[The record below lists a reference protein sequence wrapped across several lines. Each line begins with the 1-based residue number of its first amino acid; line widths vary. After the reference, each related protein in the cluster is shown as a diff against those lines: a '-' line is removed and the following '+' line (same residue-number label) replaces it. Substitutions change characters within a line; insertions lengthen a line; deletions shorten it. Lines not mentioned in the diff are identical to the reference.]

1 MKKFFLGLF
10 VVLVLAVAAVCT
22 LDIGTEWIANKG
34 AQYVA
39 DTYKL
44 GVSIGGAKGN
54 PVRGYTFSDIELS
67 EPNGGASLLKAG
79 KIVVDP
85 AILKLIRGQIALD
98 WVELTDIK
106 STIPNLLKLAEIFTG
121 QKVVLP
127 DAIPLND
134 LVLNS
139 VGGTL
144 DGNDAE
150 AKLDIAL
157 NGLPIKGDFKVTL
170 APGLSIG
177 KGDVQT
183 AGGTINVTGAVT
195 PALDLKADVSK
206 VQIGELAAIVPQ
218 IKQFAA
224 RGLLTTSATIKGALD
239 NPAVKGDVTF
249 DDGSV
254 MGFPVSAK
262 TNVAFEDMKV
272 NLNPLTVNAIGIPT
286 AGSVFA
292 DISGKTPAVKVAMKT
307 AGAVTAATLRKNLP
321 SLPADLGGQVDAVSV
336 AVEGPAT
343 ALTGKAEVKADKL
356 IVGGQPI
363 TNTLLKAD
371 FNSKGIVTMSGG
383 SNIVG
388 NPATLKGT
396 VNAGGKDVIADVAF
410 SVKNF
415 DLAMLPKFVPAA
427 PANIKGKVNA
437 ALTVK
442 GKGSAI
448 TAGGKVDSQ
457 RVSLND
463 MNIDK
468 INVPVTFSGD
478 TLTFKDAS
486 LVFMDLP
493 ITKVNG
499 SITMGTGNVAF
510 KEMSAA
516 VANGLIKMNSVLK
529 FGKNLNGTYDLSIA
543 NIDLGNVMKTFGA
556 GSLGASGKL
565 SGAVKGAVSDTD
577 ITGNGSLSIPVFALT
592 GLKFEQIKSSLKLS
606 KMVATLPDFG
616 CKFAGG
622 TIGGN
627 VTLDINKMTYAIK
640 AALKGSQLKS
650 IIDQMMPTLGGGLT
664 GTLTGDYSA
673 SGKLSP
679 FTLDGS
685 GTMSSAGGQVY
696 GFKKFDSI
704 IGIVGKLSGQK
715 AIAYANAKI
724 PFHTAIDKL
733 TLKDAAINAKKGDA
747 LYQYIKAKGTFAYSG
762 ALNMDVDGSV
772 NAMYVNTAA
781 SALTGAVTAGGAA
794 TLLTGGLGGIAGVAA
809 GAITGAKQSY
819 GKADYRSLTFHIGGT
834 VDNPKMSNFKVGGKN
849 FDAKA
854 AAAENNKL
862 LNATNVKE
870 KVEDVKAKAK
880 EKVQNEVNKAVDKLL
895 GGKSD
900 AKSKGKTDGKQ
911 STKDKV
917 RDQINQELTKGLG
930 KLFGGGKKK

>member
-1 MKKFFLGLF
+1 
-10 VVLVLAVAAVCT
+10 
-22 LDIGTEWIANKG
+22 
-34 AQYVA
+34 
-39 DTYKL
+39 
-44 GVSIGGAKGN
+44 
-54 PVRGYTFSDIELS
+54 
-67 EPNGGASLLKAG
+67 
-79 KIVVDP
+79 
-85 AILKLIRGQIALD
+85 
-98 WVELTDIK
+98 
-106 STIPNLLKLAEIFTG
+106 
-121 QKVVLP
+121 
-127 DAIPLND
+127 
-134 LVLNS
+134 
-139 VGGTL
+139 
-144 DGNDAE
+144 
-150 AKLDIAL
+150 
-157 NGLPIKGDFKVTL
+157 
-170 APGLSIG
+170 
-177 KGDVQT
+177 
-183 AGGTINVTGAVT
+183 
-195 PALDLKADVSK
+195 
-206 VQIGELAAIVPQ
+206 
-218 IKQFAA
+218 
-224 RGLLTTSATIKGALD
+224 
-239 NPAVKGDVTF
+239 
-249 DDGSV
+249 
-254 MGFPVSAK
+254 
-262 TNVAFEDMKV
+262 
-272 NLNPLTVNAIGIPT
+272 
-286 AGSVFA
+286 
-292 DISGKTPAVKVAMKT
+292 MKT
-307 AGAVTAATLRKNLP
+307 AGAVTAAALRKNLP
-321 SLPADLGGQVDAVSV
+321 SLPADLGGQVDSV
-336 AVEGPAT
+336 NISVEGPVSG
-343 ALTGKAEVKADKL
+343 LTGKAEVKADKL
-356 IVGGQPI
+356 TVGGQPI

-371 FNSKGIVTMSGG
+371 FNSKGLVTMSGG

-396 VNAGGKDVIADVAF
+396 VDAGGKEVAADVAF

-448 TAGGKVDSQ
+448 TAGGKLDSA
-457 RVSLND
+457 RVSLNN

-556 GSLGASGKL
+556 GSMGASGKL

-592 GLKFEQIKSSLKLS
+592 GLKFEQIKSSVKLS
-606 KMVATLPDFG
+606 KMVASLPDFG

-627 VTLDINKMTYAIK
+627 MTMDINKMTYALK
-640 AALKGSQLKS
+640 AALKGSQLKT
-650 IIDQMMPTLGGGLT
+650 IIDQMVPTLGGGLT

-673 SGKLSP
+673 SGTLSP

-685 GTMSSAGGQVY
+685 GTVSSAGGQVY
-696 GFKKFDSI
+696 GFSKFKSI
-704 IGIVGKLSGQK
+704 LDIVGKLSGQK
-715 AIAYANAKI
+715 SIAYANAKI

-733 TLKDAAINAKKGDA
+733 TLKDGTAINAKKGDA
-747 LYQYIKAKGTFAYSG
+747 IYQYIKAKGTFAYSG

-794 TLLTGGLGGIAGVAA
+794 TLLTGGLGGIAGLAA
-809 GAITGAKQSY
+809 GAVSGAKQAY
-819 GKADYRSLTFHIGGT
+819 GKNDYRSLTFHIGGT

-862 LNATNVKE
+862 LNSTNVKE

-880 EKVQNEVNKAVDKLL
+880 EKVQTEVNKAVDKLL
-895 GGKSD
+895 GGSSKKSD
-900 AKSKGKTDGKQ
+900 GKTDGKQ
-911 STKDKV
+911 SSKDKV
-917 RDQINQELTKGLG
+917 KDQINQELSKGLG
-930 KLFGGGKKK
+930 KLLGGGSKKK